1 MAARAKIAADEL
13 RQLIPE
19 AIGRLNSPPDG
30 RLSRSSPGIEH

>member
-19 AIGRLNSPPDG
+19 AIGRLNSP
-30 RLSRSSPGIEH
+30 LTAA